1 MGVTLFAM
9 GGTIS
14 MAGEDRLDGAALT
27 AAVPGLETLSGPL
40 EIRDQEPVSSG
51 SLTFERVLSVAASA
65 AEAVE
70 AGATG
75 IVITQGTDTLEET
88 AYLLDLVW
96 RYEAPLVVTG
106 AMRNPTLAGHDGP
119 ANLLAAARVA
129 DSRAA
134 RGLGVLVA
142 FDDEIHT
149 ARWARKTHSTSTG
162 TFVSPDTGPI
172 GHLVEG
178 RVRILA
184 GALRPE
190 PLPVPTGCAR
200 VGLYT
205 VTFDD
210 DPATLAAHAA
220 GQDGL
225 VVAAF
230 GVGHVPAVL
239 VETLG
244 GLAARIPVVLTSRT
258 GAGPVLRNTYHAP
271 GSEIDLLGRGLI
283 DGGFVHPYKA
293 RVLLKV
299 LLGGGAD
306 HAAVAAAFAARG

>member
-1 MGVTLFAM
+1 
-9 GGTIS
+9 
-14 MAGEDRLDGAALT
+14 
-27 AAVPGLETLSGPL
+27 
-40 EIRDQEPVSSG
+40 
-51 SLTFERVLSVAASA
+51 VLSVAASA
-65 AEAVE
+65 AEAVD
-70 AGATG
+70 AGSPG
-75 IVITQGTDTLEET
+75 VVITQGTDTLEET

-96 RYEAPLVVTG
+96 RHEAPLVVTG

-129 DSRAA
+129 ESEAA

-142 FDDEIHT
+142 FNDEIHA
-149 ARWARKTHSTSTG
+149 ARFVRKTHSTSTA

-178 RVRILA
+178 RVRMLTRPA
-184 GALRPE
+184 RPE
-190 PLPVPTGCAR
+190 PLPAPTAAAR

-210 DPATLAAHAA
+210 DPALLAGLAS
-220 GQDGL
+220 GVDGL
-225 VVAAF
+225 VVAGF

-244 GLAARIPVVLTSRT
+244 DLAARMPVVLASRT
-258 GAGPVLRNTYHAP
+258 GAGSVLRHTYYAP

-283 DGGFVHPYKA
+283 DGGFVHPFKA

-299 LLGGGAD
+299 LLGNGAGK
-306 HAAVAAAFAARG
+306 AAVAAAFSARG